1 MFTNILLIGVG
12 ILFMGLMF
20 YAFFMVLFSKKDY
33 KKIPRPVDNKTPDIL
48 NSKSKVKTIG
58 RSR

>member
-33 KKIPRPVDNKTPDIL
+33 KKISRPVDNKTPDIL
-48 NSKSKVKTIG
+48 NSKSKGKTIG
-58 RSR
+58 RS